1 MKVRSVGVRRVWDS
15 ETPSLLSYTLRYVS
29 FADVQD
35 VDLRSG
41 ERKKELKK
49 KKAGNRKGE
58 MVAYPSY
65 TLTIAD
71 GVSPVAI
78 GRPKRYQLCLHC
90 VLSRRRPVLCRTILA
105 LFSRA
110 YLFPSRVSTQCGSIE
125 RARGSSSCLS
135 SCAG

>member
-1 MKVRSVGVRRVWDS
+1 MFAKKTHELVCMDS
-15 ETPSLLSYTLRYVS
+15 EQRELC
-29 FADVQD
+29 FF
-35 VDLRSG
+35 G
-41 ERKKELKK
+41 KGKKKGSKK

-90 VLSRRRPVLCRTILA
+90 VLSRTRPVLHHSRS
-105 LFSRA
+105 FS
-110 YLFPSRVSTQCGSIE
+110 PSVSVSQQSFYAM
-125 RARGSSSCLS
+125 RQQ
-135 SCAG
+135 